1 MVAQDGKEIEEVEE
15 MSNRRRRHI
24 YLVQVSKVKRE
35 AKKQWSNPIVYKSA
49 LSEHCKVFGI
59 PRYSGTR
66 YRGERRW
73 K

>member
-1 MVAQDGKEIEEVEE
+1 
-15 MSNRRRRHI
+15 MSRQRKKHI
-24 YLVQVSKVKRE
+24 YLVQCNKVKRK
-35 AKKQWSNPIVYKSA
+35 AKKQWSNPIVYKNE
-49 LSEHCKVFGI
+49 LSSICEILKI